1 MAHFRIE
8 NLTFTYPS
16 RSAPAINGISLEI
29 HEGEFFA
36 VCGKSGSG
44 KTTLLRLL
52 KPALAPHGE
61 LSGDISLDGM
71 RISDMDFRTQ
81 SQKIGFVLQNPDN
94 QLVCD
99 KVWHELAFGL
109 ENLGIPTAEIRARV
123 AETASFFGI
132 QDWFYKSVSELS
144 GGQKQLL
151 CLASVMVMHPEILIL
166 DEPTSQ
172 LDPIAASDF
181 LSAVRKINLELG
193 TTVIMTEHRLEEVF
207 PLADRVLVME
217 DGAIS
222 ALGMPQSVGVA
233 LADSGSDMS
242 LAMPTP
248 IRVHTAIKNNLAC
261 PLTVREGR
269 NWLDEI
275 SKKKT
280 PDPSLIPACSE
291 TAKGPLA
298 IKLSDMYF
306 RYEKTAPDIARGLS
320 LDVLQGELHAIVGGN
335 GAGKTT
341 ALLLISGALKAQRGS
356 IKLLGQ
362 SETDRGLV
370 AMLPQNPESLFVGNT
385 VLEDLEEMTEEKD
398 ALDEI
403 STLCRIS
410 HLLSA
415 HPYDLSGGEKERV
428 ALAKVLLTNPKILLL
443 DEPTKGLDAHF
454 KEELAGVLKKLIA
467 RGTTVLMVS
476 HDIEFCAKHADRVSM
491 FFDGK
496 IVSTGTAR
504 SFLEN
509 KSFYT
514 TAANRMARHKLKSA
528 ITAEDIILA
537 LGGKA
542 PEAPQSPD
550 IPETYAPFAENEKT
564 AVPERQKRSFRSF
577 AAGAFFL
584 LSILLYALFSQELK
598 GDGHFLIKLTEIF
611 FICAFFAC
619 ILPRKGASEKCGA
632 NSRRIQRRTVFAL
645 IFALISAVLTIYIGV
660 RWLGDRKYYIISLF
674 LILEVLLPFMISFEK
689 RHPSA
694 RELTLIAVL
703 CAIAI
708 ASRAAFFVI
717 PQFKPLCAIVIIAGA
732 ALGCESGF
740 LIGALS
746 AFISNMFFGQ
756 GPWTP
761 WQMLALSVIG
771 LLAGLLFRKNNFGKL
786 RLPLALFGAFS
797 AFVIYGGIMNPAS
810 VLIWQPHPEPEMFIL
825 AYLQGIPFD
834 ALHAA
839 STFIFLLLL
848 SAGMID
854 KIERVKLK
862 YGFMTDTDKINGGHK

>member
-1 MAHFRIE
+1 MAYFRIE

-16 RSAPAINGISLEI
+16 RSAPAVNGISLEI
-29 HEGEFFA
+29 QDGEFFA

-61 LSGDISLDGM
+61 LSGDIFLDGT
-71 RISDMDFRTQ
+71 RISDIDFKTQ

-109 ENLGIPTAEIRARV
+109 ENLGMPTAEIRARV

-132 QDWFYKSVSELS
+132 QSWFHKSVSELS

-151 CLASVMVMHPEILIL
+151 CLASVMVMQPKVLIL

-172 LDPIAASDF
+172 LDPIAAADF
-181 LSAVRKINLELG
+181 LSSVRKINLELG

-207 PLADRVLVME
+207 PLCDRVLVME
-217 DGAIS
+217 SGAIS
-222 ALGMPQSVGVA
+222 ALGTPRTVGAA
-233 LADSGSDMS
+233 LAERESDMS
-242 LAMPTP
+242 IAMPTP
-248 IRVHTAIKNNLAC
+248 IRVHTAIKSSLEC

-269 NWLDEI
+269 RWLDEI
-275 SKKKT
+275 SKEKA
-280 PDPSLIPACSE
+280 PDPSLIPPPCKTPE
-291 TAKGPLA
+291 GGPA
-298 IKLSDMYF
+298 IELSDVYF
-306 RYEKTAPDIARGLS
+306 RYEKTAPDIARGLT
-320 LDVLQGELHAIVGGN
+320 LDVFQGELHAIVGGN

-341 ALLLISGALKAQRGS
+341 ALSLISGTLKPQRGS
-356 IKLLGQ
+356 IRLLGQ
-362 SETDRGLV
+362 SEADHTLV

-385 VLEDLEEMTEEKD
+385 VLEDLEEMNAEKS
-398 ALDEI
+398 ALEEI
-403 STLCRIS
+403 SALCRIS
-410 HLLSA
+410 HLLGS
-415 HPYDLSGGEKERV
+415 HPHDLSGGEKERV
-428 ALAKVLLTNPKILLL
+428 ALAKVLLSAPKILLL

-454 KEELAGVLKKLIA
+454 KEELAAILKKLTA

-476 HDIEFCAKHADRVSM
+476 HDIEFCAKHADRASM

-496 IVSTGTAR
+496 AVSTGAAR
-504 SFLEN
+504 SFFEE

-514 TAANRMARHKLKSA
+514 TAANRMARARLKRA
-528 ITAEDIILA
+528 VTAEDIILA
-537 LGGKA
+537 LGGKVPDA
-542 PEAPQSPD
+542 PD
-550 IPETYAPFAENEKT
+550 IPEYDAPFRDEKKR
-564 AVPERQKRSFRSF
+564 AVREKKKNAVRAF
-577 AAGAFFL
+577 AAWTFL
-584 LSILLYALFSQELK
+584 LLSLVSGVIFHDELQ
-598 GDGHFLIKLTEIF
+598 GDGHFFIKLIEIF

-619 ILPRKGASEKCGA
+619 ILPRKGADSQHVTYKRHLEK
-632 NSRRIQRRTVFAL
+632 RTVFAL
-645 IFALISAVLTIYIGV
+645 MLSVISAALTVYVGV
-660 RWLGDRKYYIISLF
+660 RFLDDRKYYIISLL
-674 LILEVLLPFMISFEK
+674 LIFEIMLPFMISFEK

-703 CAIAI
+703 CAIAV
-708 ASRAAFFVI
+708 ASRAAFFAI
-717 PQFKPLCAIVIIAGA
+717 PQFKPLCAIVIISGA

-746 AFISNMFFGQ
+746 AFVSNMFFGQ

-761 WQMLALSVIG
+761 WQMLALSLIG
-771 LLAGLLFRKNNFGKL
+771 LLAGLLFRKNDLKKL
-786 RLPLALFGAFS
+786 RLALALFGAFS

-848 SAGMID
+848 SEGMTE
-854 KIERVKLK
+854 KIERIKLK
-862 YGFMTDTDKINGGHK
+862 YGFMTNTDKTDGGHK